1 MLLINEKELNGNE
14 TNVQLNQL
22 KLELINA
29 HSEKESIQGNYKKTV
44 EELREKL
51 SKEHLNYESLENQ
64 MNERVKM
71 YDNLNH

>member
-22 KLELINA
+22 KLELINS
-29 HSEKESIQGNYKKTV
+29 HSEKESLEGKFKKTV

-51 SKEHLNYESLENQ
+51 NKEHLNYESL
-64 MNERVKM
+64 
-71 YDNLNH
+71 